1 MIEPKTIKEMRQSL
15 GITQRQVA
23 SAIGV
28 SQAHISKIEK
38 GKVDPRLSTVNR
50 ILVIL
55 STKNSGSCSQIMT
68 GGVKT
73 ISYSEPVKRAI
84 KLMDEFDISQLPVIQ
99 GNKPVGII
107 SEGDIISNLDEIE
120 DKTVGQIMRELPPIV
135 SPSTSIDMVSQI
147 LQKSPVVLVS
157 DKGQL
162 IGIIARSDL
171 MRYKCK

>member
-23 SAIGV
+23 SATGV
-28 SQAHISKIEK
+28 SQAHISMIEK

-50 ILVIL
+50 ILAML
-55 STKNSGSCSQIMT
+55 STKNNDNCSQIMT
-68 GGVKT
+68 RGVKT
-73 ISYSEPVKRAI
+73 VSYSEPVKKAI
-84 KLMDEFDISQLPVIQ
+84 RLMDEFNISQLPVIQ

-135 SPSTSIDMVSQI
+135 SPSASIDMVSQI

-162 IGIIARSDL
+162 TGIIARSDL